1 VSYQRP
7 IFNGQQGLFGKA
19 NREVMN
25 GLVDG
30 TAFVDQFADAILWAD
45 SEMRNGQLA
54 IRWFL
59 AALTSATV
67 IDSPAA
73 KRWWYS
79 GSAKVIT
86 RGSDYSMLALAN
98 TGDSSD
104 TFTHAVNLR
113 EMFNDSGTA
122 DGMATN
128 SPPVSVGPVG
138 SSYAGSNAW
147 TTSGLHAVVCMG
159 VTYDKYGKPLYFF
172 DRPNPV
178 RCWDDSLT

>member
-1 VSYQRP
+1 MSYQRP

-45 SEMRNGQLA
+45 NEMRNEQLS
-54 IRWFL
+54 IRWFI
-59 AALTSATV
+59 AALTTATV

-79 GSAKVIT
+79 GTANVIN
-86 RGSDYSMLALAN
+86 RGSDLSMLALAG
-98 TGDSSD
+98 TGDSAD
-104 TFTHAVNLR
+104 QFTHAVNLR
-113 EMFNDSGTA
+113 EVFNDSGTA
-122 DGMATN
+122 DNMSTN
-128 SPPVSVGPVG
+128 DPQVSVGPVG

-147 TTSGLHAVVCMG
+147 STSNLKAVVLMG
-159 VTYDKYGKPLYFF
+159 VTYDKFGKPLYFF
-172 DRPNPV
+172 DRPNPI
-178 RCWDDSLT
+178 RCWDNSLT